1 MSTQIN
7 QIASLLNEM
16 GMDKDDIGE
25 VIELINDILEGN
37 NYDEEC
43 SDDDIS
49 DDDIE
54 DLFPTQKQ
62 SHPSQPSRPSQQP
75 PPKPQSRPQTAP
87 PPKPRPETAPPKP
100 SQNSVPK
107 SSHSDS
113 SSTITSIKGSSQT
126 LSMSKVMDCIP
137 VGGGVQTLVNR
148 FVDFCKSKNID
159 PESARKVIN
168 TKLGKRTKI
177 VDVNLY
183 VEGSVTT
190 SDIIGCLKK

>member
-1 MSTQIN
+1 
-7 QIASLLNEM
+7 
-16 GMDKDDIGE
+16 
-25 VIELINDILEGN
+25 
-37 NYDEEC
+37 
-43 SDDDIS
+43 
-49 DDDIE
+49 
-54 DLFPTQKQ
+54 
-62 SHPSQPSRPSQQP
+62 
-75 PPKPQSRPQTAP
+75 
-87 PPKPRPETAPPKP
+87 
-100 SQNSVPK
+100 
-107 SSHSDS
+107 
-113 SSTITSIKGSSQT
+113 
-126 LSMSKVMDCIP
+126 MSKVMDCIP

>member
-1 MSTQIN
+1 MSKQIN
-7 QIASLLNEM
+7 QIAALLHEM
-16 GMDKDDIGE
+16 GMDKEDIGE

-49 DDDIE
+49 DNEIE
-54 DLFPTQKQ
+54 DAFANRKPQQKTLPQTQQKPTA
-62 SHPSQPSRPSQQP
+62 PSRPQQSSNSQQ
-75 PPKPQSRPQTAP
+75 K
-87 PPKPRPETAPPKP
+87 
-100 SQNSVPK
+100 SQG
-107 SSHSDS
+107 DS
-113 SSTITSIKGSSQT
+113 SSVITSIKGTTPT

-168 TKLGKRTKI
+168 VKLGKRTKI